1 MPGGGGAGW
10 LLPRR
15 ARTLAGHRVGVSRRG
30 GGGGRAVV
38 DGVAVAACDLVAA
51 NGVVH
56 GVDAFL
62 PSAMRT
68 AVWELSRDVPRD
80 TGSRDRAAARALARL
95 TSSRRRSRH

>member
-15 ARTLAGHRVGVSRRG
+15 ARTLAGHRVPVGRR

-38 DGVAVAACDLVAA
+38 DGVVVAACDLVAA

-80 TGSRDRAAARALARL
+80 AGSRDRAAARALARL